1 MHKDMILRL
10 TKYYRILHK
19 LKALGLER
27 VFANNLGDAVG
38 VNAAVVRKDFSLL
51 NIIGQ
56 KRGGYEIEKL
66 IQDLDK
72 VLGKDK
78 PQKAIIVGC
87 GRIGG
92 ALMRY
97 SGFEVD
103 GIHIAAGFDVNP
115 SICKG
120 NECPIPVYPMDKLEE
135 IIHEEDIRVGILAV
149 PEHSSTEVFN
159 RLKAAGIKGILNFTP
174 IELKLSK
181 QNHDEPFII
190 HNVNIALE
198 LEHIFY
204 ELNITENHNIDPDTG
219 EILHPENAKKTH

>member
-1 MHKDMILRL
+1 MILRL

-51 NIIGQ
+51 DIIGQ
-56 KRGGYEIEKL
+56 KRGGYDIEKL
-66 IQDLDK
+66 IADLDK
-72 VLGKDK
+72 ILGKNK
-78 PQKAIIVGC
+78 PEKAVIVGC

-97 SGFEVD
+97 SGFAAD
-103 GIHIAAGFDVNP
+103 GIHIAAGFDVDTGVCEKE
-115 SICKG
+115 S
-120 NECPIPVYPMDKLEE
+120 CPIPVYPMEELERV
-135 IIHEEDIRVGILAV
+135 IREEDIRVGIITV
-149 PEHSSTEVFN
+149 PEHASTEVFN
-159 RLKAAGIKGILNFTP
+159 RLKAAGIKGYLNFTP
-174 IELKLSK
+174 VELKTSK
-181 QNHDEPFII
+181 QEHQEPLVI

-204 ELNITENHNIDPDTG
+204 ELNIMENSDISF
-219 EILHPENAKKTH
+219 ENRDAESI